1 MWANSLRRQLLF
13 WMLLP
18 LAAVAMFNVWT
29 SYKDALALAD
39 LTTDRALLASARVIA
54 ENMYASDG
62 TIEANIPPSAL
73 ELFVSD
79 TRDVVTYQVRAPN
92 GQLLAGNPD
101 LKAPPDDL
109 TSFVPVYFTTMHR
122 GNPVRAVALG
132 QPVIS
137 KDGSGMASVIVAQTE
152 SGHDALVNSLLQK
165 TLRDQILL
173 SAVAIILALIGL
185 RQVLAPLGRLSRMIK
200 TRDARNFA
208 PIPAAAAQTELRPLV
223 EALNAALQGIEAQ
236 VANQRRFVANAA
248 HQIRTPLALL
258 KTQSLVGQQTKSVRE
273 KNEALT
279 AIGKNVDGLSRLA
292 TQLLNLA
299 RAEQGSNLLRKE
311 KVDLNAITRSAVE
324 AMLPISFERDIDL
337 GFEGADAPIAF
348 NGHASLLREA
358 VTNLIDNALRH
369 TPVGGLVTVRIRQVA
384 ELVVIAVEDTGP
396 GIAEAERDQVFERFH
411 RGSNTVGDSSGLG
424 LAIVREIA
432 AAHDGTI
439 ELATREPPPG
449 LLVRLTLPRD
459 KG

>member
-18 LAAVAMFNVWT
+18 LAAAAMFNVWT
-29 SYKDALALAD
+29 SYQDALTLAD
-39 LTTDRALLASARVIA
+39 LTADRALLASARVIA
-54 ENMYASDG
+54 ENINASDG
-62 TIEANIPPSAL
+62 IIEANIPPSAL

-79 TRDVVTYQVRAPN
+79 TRDVVTYQVRAPD

-101 LKAPPDDL
+101 LKTPPDDL
-109 TSFVPVYFTTMHR
+109 TSFVPIYFTTIHR

-137 KDGSGMASVIVAQTE
+137 KNGGGMASVIVAQTE
-152 SGHDALVNSLLQK
+152 SGHDALVNSLLK
-165 TLRDQILL
+165 KVMRDQILL
-173 SAVAIILALIGL
+173 SVVAIVLALFGL
-185 RQVLAPLGRLSRMIK
+185 RQVLAPLGRLSRIIK
-200 TRDARNFA
+200 DRDGRNFA
-208 PIPAAAAQTELRPLV
+208 PIPTPAVQTELRPLV
-223 EALNAALQGIEAQ
+223 DALNAALQGIEAQ

-258 KTQSLVGQQTKSVRE
+258 KTQSLVGQQTKSGRE
-273 KNEALT
+273 KDEALT

-311 KVDLNAITRSAVE
+311 EVDLNAITRSAVE

-337 GFEGADAPIAF
+337 GFEGPDEAISF
-348 NGHASLLREA
+348 IGHASLLREA
-358 VTNLIDNALRH
+358 ITNLIDNALRH
-369 TPVGGLVTVRIRQVA
+369 TLGGGFVTVRIRQVA

-411 RGSNTVGDSSGLG
+411 RGSNTVGDGSGLG

-449 LLVRLTLPRD
+449 LLVRLTLPMSER
-459 KG
+459 